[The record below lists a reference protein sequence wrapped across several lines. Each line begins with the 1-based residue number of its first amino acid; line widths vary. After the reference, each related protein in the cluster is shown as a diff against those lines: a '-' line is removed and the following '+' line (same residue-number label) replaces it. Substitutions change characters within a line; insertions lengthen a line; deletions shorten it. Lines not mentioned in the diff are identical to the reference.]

1 MISILRTC
9 AIAAL
14 LNLGLLQCAQANYIC
29 EMSEG
34 ENRIA
39 AGASNE
45 EEALQEVSSRCAR
58 GTGNPNGCRLINC
71 HYK

>member
-1 MISILRTC
+1 MKSILRTFT
-9 AIAAL
+9 IAAL
-14 LNLGLLQCAQANYIC
+14 FNLGLLQCAQANYIC

-34 ENRIA
+34 ENLIA

-45 EEALQEVSSRCAR
+45 EEALQEVSNRCSR

-71 HYK
+71 HPK